1 MQTNVTAVQKSQ
13 EVSALLEMPDSRIIA
28 GGTTFRPGEECA
40 SQLVDI
46 SGLQGLDG
54 IKQKGSRIEI
64 GPLALL
70 STLADASLLKTY
82 VPVLS
87 EAAAGVTPAEIR
99 ERGTL
104 GGNLANE
111 RIGDCAAALLAWGA
125 KLTIKT
131 GDDFRDLLIDRFWSQ
146 DGKNDLNYDEW
157 ITRITLQ
164 MPKETQ
170 WGAAFGKTGEWS
182 QTAEPPA
189 AAAVRLSVDE
199 KDIITGIR
207 GALRMGKNGIRR
219 MFPLEKALKNQPASA
234 ESFGRAVS
242 AVTSALHGD
251 TDQTLIS
258 GLLSDVLQRSF
269 TMAAERRNF

>member
-1 MQTNVTAVQKSQ
+1 MQTNVTAIQKSQ

-28 GGTTFRPGEECA
+28 GGTTFCPGETSA
-40 SQLVDI
+40 LQLIDI

-70 STLADASLLKTY
+70 SALAESSLLKTY

-87 EAAAGVTPAEIR
+87 EAAAGVTPAEVR

-104 GGNLANE
+104 GGNLADE
-111 RIGDCAAALLAWGA
+111 RIGDCAAALMAWGA

-131 GDDFRDLLIDRFWSQ
+131 GDDFRDLLIERFWSQ

-164 MPKETQ
+164 MPKESL
-170 WGAAFGKTGEWS
+170 WGAAFGKTGEWC
-182 QTAEPPA
+182 QMAEPPA
-189 AAAVRLSVDE
+189 VAAVRLSIDE
-199 KDIITGIR
+199 KDVITGIR
-207 GALRMGKNGIRR
+207 GALRTGKNGIRR
-219 MFPLEKALKNQPASA
+219 MFPLEKALKNQTASA
-234 ESFGRAVS
+234 ESFEK
-242 AVTSALHGD
+242 AVTAMMAALHGE
-251 TDQTLIS
+251 TDETLIT

-269 TMAAERRNF
+269 TMAAERRTF